1 MPYDNAVAEN
11 IFKSFKT
18 EFLERDTFQSL
29 NELREKL
36 SDYVKW
42 WNNDRVH
49 TSLENMTPLAYRA
62 KKVAVD
68 KDRLQLTP

>member
-1 MPYDNAVAEN
+1 MAEN

-18 EFLERDTFQSL
+18 EFLERETFQSL

-36 SDYVKW
+36 SDYVQW

-49 TSLENMTPLAYRA
+49 TSLENMTPFAYRA
-62 KKVAVD
+62 KKAAED
-68 KDRLQLTP
+68 KGSLQLTP